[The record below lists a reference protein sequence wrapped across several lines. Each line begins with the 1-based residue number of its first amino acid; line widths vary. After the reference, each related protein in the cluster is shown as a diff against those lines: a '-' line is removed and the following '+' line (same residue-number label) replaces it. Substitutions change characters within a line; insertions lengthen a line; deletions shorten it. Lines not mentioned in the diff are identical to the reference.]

1 VKHELIT
8 AAALLAATLSNSA
21 LAADTPWPAKLANPN
36 PLGDDV
42 LLPMPC
48 GGSMAFR
55 KIAVPGGGLLDD
67 YQMTIGGADPT
78 YAYSEYSRAGA
89 IDGPFADKSS
99 SRYYL
104 LAKYETTQLQYDAL
118 MKPTCPKAEIKGRLP
133 VTGVTR
139 LEAEQFADAYTVW
152 LLANAKEQLPAA
164 GREVAFARLP
174 TEVEWEFAARGGI
187 AVAPPEFEQ
196 PVFPMPEGMAQYV
209 TYAGPESANG
219 KLQVTGLLK
228 PNPLGLYDMLG
239 NAEEFVAD
247 FYRLDRVKR
256 LHGRAGGD
264 VVKGGSYLTPKEAI
278 RSAYRVEYP
287 PYTPEGP
294 RRSKA
299 TGFRLVVTA
308 PVLTDDDAVEAAR
321 NAWEKLGKS
330 IAPESSTPL
339 ADPLDEIKA
348 LTQMADDAAMK
359 ARLETLAGTVKE
371 QMTRV
376 EEQRAAA
383 AQALIHQGA
392 WLGALV
398 QHDHEYLVVLEDQ
411 LAKRKKDP
419 AQDPARIAV
428 AQASVDDQKK
438 RIDSNLTLYGS
449 LIIQLRDYDQNLLKA
464 QAAALGGELTQRGAS
479 YLNPFSQ
486 ALLAA
491 IQKYRADNTV
501 RSEEWLKG
509 IVGVKA
515 Q

>member
-1 VKHELIT
+1 MKHKLA
-8 AAALLAATLSNSA
+8 AAALCAAFFSGSA
-21 LAADTPWPAKLANPN
+21 LAADTPWPAKLANPD

-42 LLPMPC
+42 TLPMPC
-48 GGSMAFR
+48 GGSMVFR
-55 KIAVPGGGLLDD
+55 KIAVPGGGMLDD
-67 YQMTIGGADPT
+67 YQMTLGGADPS
-78 YAYSEYSRAGA
+78 YAFSEYSRASA
-89 IDGPFADKSS
+89 IDGPFSDTSS

-104 LAKYETTQLQYDAL
+104 LAKYETTQMQFDAL
-118 MKPTCPKAEIKGRLP
+118 MKKDCPKPEIKGWLP

-139 LEAEQFADAYTVW
+139 LEAEQFADAYSVW
-152 LLANAKEQLPAA
+152 IIANAKDKLPSV

-174 TEVEWEFAARGGI
+174 NEVEWEFAARGGL

-209 TYAGPESANG
+209 AYAGPESANG

-247 FYRLDRVKR
+247 LYQLDRVKR

-287 PYTPEGP
+287 PYTAEGP

-308 PVLTDDDAVEAAR
+308 PVLTDDSAVDAAR

-330 IAPESSTPL
+330 IAPESSQPL
-339 ADPLDEIKA
+339 ANPLDEIQA
-348 LTQMADDAAMK
+348 LAKMADDAAMK

-376 EEQRAAA
+376 EEQRAKA

-392 WLGALV
+392 WLGALI
-398 QHDHEYLVVLEDQ
+398 QHDHEYLALLQEQLER
-411 LAKRKKDP
+411 RKKDQP
-419 AQDPARIAV
+419 QDSNRIAV

-449 LIIQLRDYDQNLLKA
+449 LIIQLRDYDQNLLKS
-464 QAAALGGELTQRGAS
+464 QAEALGGELTQRGAS

-491 IQKYRADNTV
+491 ILKYRSDNTV

-509 IVGVKA
+509 INGVSAK
-515 Q
+515 

>member
-1 VKHELIT
+1 VKHELA
-8 AAALLAATLSNSA
+8 AAALLAVFFSGSA
-21 LAADTPWPAKLANPN
+21 FAADTPWPAKLANPN

-42 LLPMPC
+42 TLPMPC
-48 GGSMAFR
+48 GGSMVFR
-55 KIAVPGGGLLDD
+55 KIAVPGGGMLDD
-67 YQMTIGGADPT
+67 YQMTIGGADPN
-78 YAYSEYSRAGA
+78 YAFSEYSRASA
-89 IDGPFADKSS
+89 IDGPFSDGAS

-104 LAKYETTQLQYDAL
+104 LAKYETTQMQFDAL
-118 MKPTCPKAEIKGRLP
+118 MKKDCPKAEIKGRLP
-133 VTGVTR
+133 VTGITR
-139 LEAEQFADAYTVW
+139 LEAEQFADAYSVW
-152 LLANAKEQLPAA
+152 LIANAKGKLPSV

-174 TEVEWEFAARGGI
+174 TEVEWEFAARGGL
-187 AVAPPEFEQ
+187 AVAPPDFEQ

-209 TYAGPESANG
+209 AYAGPESANG

-247 FYRLDRVKR
+247 LYQLDRVKR

-287 PYTPEGP
+287 PYTAEGP

-308 PVLTDDDAVEAAR
+308 PVLTDDSAVEDAR

-339 ADPLDEIKA
+339 ANPLDEIQA
-348 LTQMADDAAMK
+348 LAKMADDAAMK

-376 EEQRAAA
+376 EEQRALAA
-383 AQALIHQGA
+383 RALIHQGA
-392 WLGALV
+392 WLGALI
-398 QHDHEYLVVLEDQ
+398 QHDHQFLEALQGVVER
-411 LAKRKKDP
+411 RKKDQP
-419 AQDPARIAV
+419 QDPKRIAV
-428 AQASVDDQKK
+428 AQADVDEQKK
-438 RIDSNLTLYGS
+438 AIDSNLTLYGS
-449 LIIQLRDYDQNLLKA
+449 LVIQLRDYDQNLLKA
-464 QAAALGGELTQRGAS
+464 QAEALGGELTQQGAS

-486 ALLAA
+486 ALLSA
-491 IQKYRADNTV
+491 ILKYRSDNTV
-501 RSEEWLKG
+501 RSDEWLKG
-509 IVGVKA
+509 INGVSAK
-515 Q
+515 

>member
-1 VKHELIT
+1 MKRELT
-8 AAALLAATLSNSA
+8 AAVLLAACLNGSA
-21 LAADTPWPAKLANPN
+21 FAADPPWPEKLFNPN

-42 LLPMPC
+42 VLPMPC

-67 YQMTIGGADPT
+67 YQMTIGGADPNF
-78 YAYSEYSRAGA
+78 AYSEYSRAGA
-89 IDGPFADKSS
+89 IDGPFSDGGS

-104 LAKYETTQLQYDAL
+104 LAKFETTQMQYDAV
-118 MKPTCPKAEIKGRLP
+118 MTKACPKAEIKGRLP

-139 LEAEQFADAYTVW
+139 LEAEQFADAYSVW
-152 LLANAKEQLPAA
+152 LIANAKDKLPKV
-164 GREVAFARLP
+164 GKEVAFARLP
-174 TEVEWEFAARGGI
+174 TEVEWEFAARGGL
-187 AVAPPEFEQ
+187 AVAPPEFEE

-209 TYAGPESANG
+209 AYAGPESANG
-219 KLQVTGLLK
+219 KLQVAGLLK

-247 FYRLDRVKR
+247 LFQLDRVKR

-264 VVKGGSYLTPKEAI
+264 VVKGGSYLTPKSDI

-287 PYTPEGP
+287 PYTAEGP

-299 TGFRLVVTA
+299 TGFRIVVTA
-308 PVLTDDDAVEAAR
+308 PVLTDDSAVEDARAAW
-321 NAWEKLGKS
+321 AKLGKS
-330 IAPESSTPL
+330 ITPESSQPL
-339 ADPLDEIKA
+339 SNPLDEIQA

-376 EEQRAAA
+376 EEQRAKA

-392 WLGALV
+392 WLGALI
-398 QHDHEYLVVLEDQ
+398 QHDHEYLVLLEQQ
-411 LAKRKKDP
+411 LERRKKDQP
-419 AQDPARIAV
+419 QDSARVAV

-449 LIIQLRDYDQNLLKA
+449 LIIQLRDYDQNLLKG
-464 QAAALGGELTQRGAS
+464 QADALGGELTQRGAS

-486 ALLAA
+486 ELLSA
-491 IQKYRADNTV
+491 IRGYRSDNTV
-501 RSEEWLKG
+501 RSEDWLKG
-509 IVGVKA
+509 IVGVRA